1 MKYNDDIHEDRKQG
15 LDKCVDRI
23 TSLQRIEINCVE
35 LCNRTCVFCP
45 RSDPS
50 VYPNQNLHMHVD
62 TINNMCVGLRDINYN
77 GRITFSGM
85 GEPLL
90 HEDIYSLL
98 SPIKKQLHRLERL
111 QIITNGDKLT
121 TDVIAR
127 LIDCGVDRIE
137 VNLYDGPE
145 QVKHYTDMFASHI
158 DHMYLRHHYHG
169 EDVTYGLTLNNRAG
183 SVDMGDNQE
192 HFINK
197 TCYLPF
203 YKMVINW
210 NGDLLLCAQDWLHES
225 NLKVNINE
233 TTIREAWLSESLMN
247 YRNKLLKNSR
257 CVAPCNKCNVVGT
270 IVGEQAFNNFK

>member
-1 MKYNDDIHEDRKQG
+1 MKYNDDIHADRQSG
-15 LDKCVDRI
+15 LDKCVDKI

-45 RSDPS
+45 RSNPT
-50 VYPNQNLHMHVD
+50 VYPNQNLHMEVS
-62 TINNMCVGLRDINYN
+62 TINNMCVGLREIGYG

-90 HEDIYSLL
+90 HRNIFELL
-98 SPIKKQLHRLERL
+98 IPIKKQVKNLERL
-111 QIITNGDKLT
+111 QVITNGDKLT
-121 TDVIAR
+121 TDIIKQ

-145 QVKHYTDMFASHI
+145 QVDHYNNMFDGYTEYMH
-158 DHMYLRHHYHG
+158 LRHHYHG

-183 SVDMGDNQE
+183 AVEMGESVTSYND
-192 HFINK
+192 K
-197 TCYLPF
+197 ACYLPF

-225 NLKVNINE
+225 NLMININE
-233 TTIREAWLSESLMN
+233 TKIVDAWLSTELTK
-247 YRNKLLKNSR
+247 YRDMLKSNKR
-257 CVAPCNKCNVVGT
+257 CVTPCDKCNVVGT
-270 IVGEQAFNNFK
+270 IVGKQAFDNFK